1 MRLSKALQDK
11 MLDKRLRDKLV
22 AEGKLST
29 AEVEKFLNEIPD
41 DAANMTTTEE
51 VEESNTTESVTV
63 E

>member
-11 MLDKRLRDKLV
+11 ELDKRLRDKLV
-22 AEGKLST
+22 AEGKLSK
-29 AEVEKFLNEIPD
+29 ADVESFINSLPD

-51 VEESNTTESVTV
+51 VEGRLTESVTV